1 MAWENYKREESS
13 TRTPLGK
20 RRCVITGAEE
30 KLSKSGK
37 TMIVVTIRP
46 SGTKLDIKYFLVDG
60 EYFNKNATKLFDSFD
75 IEDGNFNLIEWIG
88 AMGAAEFTID
98 DDGYHKIKWFIDK
111 TRAETLPA
119 FEGEVPPRQTVTKF
133 EENGT
138 DEDMPF

>member
-1 MAWENYKREESS
+1 MAWENYKREES
-13 TRTPLGK
+13 TKEALGK

-30 KLSKSGK
+30 ATSKSGNA
-37 TMIVVTIRP
+37 MIVVTIRP
-46 SGTKLDIKYFLVDG
+46 SGTKIDIKHFLVDG

-119 FEGEVPPRQTVTKF
+119 FEGEKPPRQTVTKF
-133 EENGT
+133 EELGD
-138 DEDMPF
+138 DEDAPF